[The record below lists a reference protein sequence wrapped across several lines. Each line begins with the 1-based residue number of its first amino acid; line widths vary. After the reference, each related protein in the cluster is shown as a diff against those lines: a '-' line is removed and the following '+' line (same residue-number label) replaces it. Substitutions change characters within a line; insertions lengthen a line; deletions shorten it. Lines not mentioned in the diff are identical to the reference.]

1 MMSATSTSFNG
12 ADITIQ
18 TIEALI
24 KEGEEDTKDLVIF

>member
-1 MMSATSTSFNG
+1 VSALKG

-24 KEGEEDTKDLVIF
+24 KEGEKDTKDLVIF